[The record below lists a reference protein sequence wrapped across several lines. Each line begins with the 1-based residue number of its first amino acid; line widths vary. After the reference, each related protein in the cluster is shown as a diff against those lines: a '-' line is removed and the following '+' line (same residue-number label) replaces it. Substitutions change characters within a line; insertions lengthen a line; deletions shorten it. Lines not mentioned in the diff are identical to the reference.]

1 MQITKYAVMSA
12 GTPHFGARGID
23 GAPVMLCGTGAAN
36 LWRTASEARMCQQC
50 ERAHAVLV
58 AGPVERELR
67 LAAGAKGGLGH
78 LLIPGES
85 RGYCGKGLG
94 EQVATGKRVCKNCT
108 RAAEGLDA
116 FSAAVPGLIA
126 KRLAALGEQLD
137 AEAPDVPNMFG
148 TAEPA
153 AMAEQLGALGNLLD
167 TLLAADEQ
175 PVVEDTAGT
184 WRDEWIIEG
193 QQTLAGL
200 ADEQGALFA

>member
-12 GTPHFGARGID
+12 GTPHYGARSVD
-23 GAPVMLCGTGAAN
+23 GAPVMLCGTSAAN
-36 LWRTASEARMCQQC
+36 LWRTESEARMCQQC
-50 ERAHAVLV
+50 ERAHAVFV

-67 LAAGAKGGLGH
+67 LAAGAKGGVGH

-108 RAAEGLDA
+108 RVAEGLDA
-116 FSAAVPGLIA
+116 FSAVTPDLIT
-126 KRLAALGEQLD
+126 KRFAALGEQLD
-137 AEAPDVPNMFG
+137 VEVPDAPDAFR

-153 AMAEQLGALGNLLD
+153 AMAEQLGTLGDLPD

-175 PVVEDTAGT
+175 PVVEDAAGT